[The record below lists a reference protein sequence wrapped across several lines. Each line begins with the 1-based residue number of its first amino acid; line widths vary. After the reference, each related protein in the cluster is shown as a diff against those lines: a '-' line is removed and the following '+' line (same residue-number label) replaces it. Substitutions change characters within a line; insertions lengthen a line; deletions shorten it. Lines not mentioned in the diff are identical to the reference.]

1 MQSAGSIMGIAN
13 DCVMKERIMK
23 QLPIFIL
30 LMLTMLSCRQRHESY
45 PISSNYPI
53 SATLD
58 SYLDIESVTL
68 DSVIATSLIG
78 KLDIVKDKLCFIDYL
93 YCYMYFISET
103 GQLENRELGIG
114 NGPKEINCGAIA
126 TYSFFDDGSISFY
139 GNSDDVYLYSSDYV
153 IKKDNSF
160 RVRRDYGKM
169 SENADKDPCSFESY
183 TFPRFIVC
191 RSYNEKTYIN
201 NNSSAYGFNY
211 FETPEE
217 YAKECRIIT
226 EYDIPNKRIGRL
238 LGRGLPEIYHGTSDK
253 NYIFSEFTFDIDNEG
268 SFYVAFMADS
278 LIYKFNQ
285 DFKPMEAFGYQGKDM
300 DMDYL
305 SVTNPK
311 EIYTKANEQYE
322 SKGWYT
328 WVEYIQ
334 EKDWVCRSYHK
345 GGDSSS
351 DGMQIYEDGK
361 LIADLDVPV
370 GFRPIGYIYPY
381 IYSDIMTEGNSQV
394 FYKINVE

>member
-1 MQSAGSIMGIAN
+1 MIMVLLLCCLVSCNNNEFVPGHSYITKNVSGMDIRFIDLKIEKVGLDSA
-13 DCVMKERIMK
+13 
-23 QLPIFIL
+23 F
-30 LMLTMLSCRQRHESY
+30 
-45 PISSNYPI
+45 ISSMYGKTEVI
-53 SATLD
+53 GSSLYYLD
-58 SYLDIESVTL
+58 TYNSYLYML
-68 DSVIATSLIG
+68 D
-78 KLDIVKDKLCFIDYL
+78 
-93 YCYMYFISET
+93 
-103 GQLENRELGIG
+103 G
-114 NGPKEINCGAIA
+114 NGKICNRYLGVGNAPYEINCGPLAAHAFTGEGNLI
-126 TYSFFDDGSISFY
+126 IY
-139 GNSDDVYLYSSDYV
+139 GTSDDIYVYNTEFEIV
-153 IKKDNSF
+153 NNASF
-160 RVRRDYGKM
+160 RLKREARNG
-169 SENADKDPCSFESY
+169 DPCSFETY